1 MLAPN
6 TTKKKKTQGSVKE
19 QIAALVA
26 GELDGRTRG
35 AKGTSGSRV
44 KSKKKSFEIS
54 KI

>member
-6 TTKKKKTQGSVKE
+6 TTKKKKDASVKE